1 MNYLSLAI
9 TGGLCLLLTGCQSLF
24 TSKCEGAR
32 FEKSDAPSCNF
43 TFIRPAAEANRKI
56 PVAAFNKTHTNRC
69 NVKRAVIWATS
80 LGSFELFINDKLV
93 QVIEGDGRADY
104 LRPGFTDVRKR
115 RSYCAYDIT
124 DLWTKESAAS
134 NDISAFVAC
143 SWYSDLIGAETLP
156 PSFAA
161 KLELTFE
168 DGSKELLETGTDWSA
183 SYDTAFV
190 RAGIYE
196 GEKFDARL
204 ARTAKECAGEKK
216 AVVESSYKGIISR
229 PVGAGVRLREDLA
242 LAPVE
247 MYIWKEA
254 KGAVEGKAFGKI
266 EKIRQYLD
274 GEEIKLNKGEF
285 LVIDFGQ
292 NAAAIP
298 SFTASAPK
306 GTTLSLK
313 SAEMLNDAN
322 GEISRGNDGPAGS
335 IYRKNLRSIKGNS
348 LAVYIFNGDAEE
360 SYRPSFT
367 FQGYRYLQLFA
378 NNDLT
383 IKSIRSIPVTSIARA
398 DERGTIETGNP
409 DVNKLIKN
417 IRWGM
422 YSNYLSVPTDCPQRD
437 ERHGWTADTQVFA
450 CSALY
455 SADVYNFLRKWMQDV
470 RDAQKNGKYPSVAP
484 WGNYMD
490 CGLGKFGWADAGIIV
505 PWTAWRM
512 TGDTKIIEENL
523 ASMEIYMKVQQA
535 AKGNLSLNANY
546 SDWLSYESVTK
557 PDMTAKEKKEL
568 TKTYWA
574 YLSACYWM
582 QNSLMMSDMCK
593 ALKVD
598 DSKYVTMAQEAK
610 AHIKSL
616 IFDEKGFMLKPFSQ
630 MQTPQLFALKLGLYD
645 NKKTKMSAIRALNNN
660 FRINQD
666 CLQTGFLGTSIL
678 MDTVTYNY
686 DRPDLA
692 YTLLMQ
698 RKNPSWLYSVDNG
711 ATTIWERWNSYTIE
725 EGFGNAGMNSFNH
738 YAYGA
743 VLEWMYK
750 SMAGIQPGAKGG
762 FDEFILAPV
771 TDPRLDNVKASFRTN
786 KGLIKSQWYY
796 DGNECVFSFTV
807 PKGSK
812 ALVKFA
818 GKEKVYTS
826 GSYTLKGIN

>member
-1 MNYLSLAI
+1 MKYLSIAI
-9 TGGLCLLLTGCQSLF
+9 TGGICLLLSGCQSLF
-24 TSKCEGAR
+24 SSKYEGAK
-32 FEKSDAPSCNF
+32 FEKKDAPSCNF
-43 TFIRPAAEANRKI
+43 TFIRPAIEANRKI
-56 PVAAFNKTHTNRC
+56 PVAAFNKTYLNRGT
-69 NVKRAVIWATS
+69 VKRAIIWATS
-80 LGSFELFINDKLV
+80 LGSFELFVNDKLV
-93 QVIEGDGRADY
+93 QVMEPDGRADY

-115 RSYCAYDIT
+115 RSYCSYDIT
-124 DLWTKESAAS
+124 ELWTKEKAAS

-143 SWYSDLIGAETLP
+143 SWYSDLIGAETIP

-161 KLELTFE
+161 KLELTFD
-168 DGSKELLETGTDWSA
+168 DGSKELLETGDDWCA

-204 ARTAKECAGEKK
+204 ARTARECAGDKK
-216 AVVESSYKGIISR
+216 AVVENSYKGVVSR
-229 PVGAGVRLREDLA
+229 PVGAGVRLREDIA
-242 LAPVE
+242 LSPVE

-254 KGAVEGKAFGKI
+254 KGAVKDKSFGKV
-266 EKIRQYLD
+266 EKIRNYRD

-298 SFTASAPK
+298 SFIASAPK
-306 GTTLSLK
+306 GTSLSLMA
-313 SAEMLNDAN
+313 AEMLNDSN

-335 IYRKNLRSIKGNS
+335 IYRKNLRMIKGNS
-348 LAVYIFNGDAEE
+348 LAVYVFNGDSEE
-360 SYRPSFT
+360 SYKPSFT

-378 NNDLT
+378 DNDLT
-383 IKSIRSIPVTSIARA
+383 IKSIRSIPVTSIARK
-398 DERGTIETGNP
+398 DERGSIETGNN

-417 IRWGM
+417 ILWGM
-422 YSNYLSVPTDCPQRD
+422 YSNYLSIPTDCPQRD

-455 SADVYNFLRKWMQDV
+455 NADVYNFLSKWMQDL
-470 RDAQKNGKYPSVAP
+470 RDGQKDGKYPAVAP
-484 WGNYMD
+484 WGNYKD
-490 CGLGKFGWADAGIIV
+490 CGFGKFGWADAGIIV

-512 TGDTKIIEENL
+512 TGDTKIIKENF
-523 ASMEIYMKVQQA
+523 ASMESYLDVQQA
-535 AKGNLSLNANY
+535 AKGNLSPTANFA
-546 SDWLSYESVTK
+546 DWLSYETVAQ
-557 PDMTAKEKKEL
+557 PNMTEKEKKDL

-582 QNSLMMSDMCK
+582 QNSIMMSDMCK
-593 ALKVD
+593 AINID
-598 DSKYVTMAQEAK
+598 NSKYVTMAEEAK
-610 AHIKSL
+610 SHIKSL
-616 IFDEKGFMLKPFSQ
+616 IFNEKGYMIKPFSQ
-630 MQTPQLFALKLGLYD
+630 MQTPQLFALKLGLHET
-645 NKKTKMSAIRALNNN
+645 KKSRMSAIRALDNN

-678 MDTVTYNY
+678 MDTLTYSCE
-686 DRPDLA
+686 RPDLA
-692 YTLLMQ
+692 YTLLLQ
-698 RKNPSWLYSVDNG
+698 HKNPSWLYSVDNG

-750 SMAGIQPGAKGG
+750 SMAGIQPGTNGG

-771 TDPRLDNVKASFRTN
+771 TDPRIGYVKATFRTN
-786 KGLIKSQWYY
+786 KGLIKSQWHY
-796 DGNECVFSFTV
+796 DGNDCVFSFTV

-818 GKEKVYTS
+818 GKEKIFTS
-826 GSYTLKGIN
+826 GSYTLKDIN